1 MICLD
6 KSCFLFLFA
15 IPKCI
20 KVIAKNHI
28 KETFVF
34 YDQLMIKAKFK
45 LLLEIWKFR
54 KTFIFFFLPNF
65 RVTTENVLEY
75 LKYQIRALVIDNK
88 KMN

>member
-1 MICLD
+1 M
-6 KSCFLFLFA
+6 
-15 IPKCI
+15 
-20 KVIAKNHI
+20 
-28 KETFVF
+28 F

-54 KTFIFFFLPNF
+54 KTFIYFFLPNF